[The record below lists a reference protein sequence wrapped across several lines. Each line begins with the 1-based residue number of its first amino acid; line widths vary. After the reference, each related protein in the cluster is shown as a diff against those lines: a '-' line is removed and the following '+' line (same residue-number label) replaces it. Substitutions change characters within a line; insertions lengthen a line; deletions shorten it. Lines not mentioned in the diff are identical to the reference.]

1 MQRAAQVDQAAL
13 GQLICLNGMLSDPNT
28 PGTEK
33 LTATHAQSSW
43 LSSPVTRFVTGSKHK
58 GIRGTGLAMPQ
69 EVFMVKGWNRSASL
83 MMVLYAAYDSS
94 EFYKVR
100 CCSVFVCVFA
110 KQLCFRRPS
119 RLKWQ
124 RVSLSHKKYLTA
136 VQIPTPIPL
145 LRSFRTIHTISLS
158 PQQSEIVSVNRGFPN
173 TGNLLQQLFIDSL
186 GQE

>member
-124 RVSLSHKKYLTA
+124 RVSLSHKKISHCCPNSNSNSIA
-136 VQIPTPIPL
+136 QVIPDHPHHQPEPATVRDRECEQRLPKHREL
-145 LRSFRTIHTISLS
+145 VAAALH
-158 PQQSEIVSVNRGFPN
+158 
-173 TGNLLQQLFIDSL
+173 
-186 GQE
+186 